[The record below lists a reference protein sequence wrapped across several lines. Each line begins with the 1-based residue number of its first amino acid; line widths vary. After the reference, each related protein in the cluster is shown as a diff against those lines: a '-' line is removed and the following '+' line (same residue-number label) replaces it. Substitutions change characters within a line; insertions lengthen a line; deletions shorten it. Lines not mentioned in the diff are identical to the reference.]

1 MQYRKDKS
9 GRELSVLGFG
19 CMRFTK
25 KGNALDLEKAEKE
38 IMAAFR
44 AGVNYYDTAYI
55 YPGSEALLGTVLKR
69 NGIREKV
76 NIATKLPQYLVAS
89 LAAAEKYFREE
100 LERLQTDYIDYYL
113 MHMMTDPAQWERLKN
128 AGILDWIE
136 EKKKSGAIRNIGFSY
151 HGNTENFLKILAAYD
166 WDFCQI

>member
-89 LAAAEKYFREE
+89 LAAAEKYFREKPRGF
-100 LERLQTDYIDYYL
+100 LTGSKKRKSRA
-113 MHMMTDPAQWERLKN
+113 PS
-128 AGILDWIE
+128 GI
-136 EKKKSGAIRNIGFSY
+136 SGFPI
-151 HGNTENFLKILAAYD
+151 TETPKTS
-166 WDFCQI
+166 